1 MDSHAGFST
10 APHHSIITHSTSAQP
25 DGPELA
31 GTAEH
36 APALC
41 RLTPAERGDHRLT
54 LHRAFAT
61 PMVRRG
67 AVCRTGD
74 PPARSELAMAAAAL
88 GRRLTPFDTAVL
100 SHCSREE
107 AAAFWGTTTR
117 PHLPP
122 QHPPPTE
129 RAPPLPPSPQLQVAG
144 ILEHKRPG
152 WRGLLGSSL
161 AAALFLC
168 LVLWSGRSYLPPVS
182 RLAAQQPT
190 ARRQLPWH
198 SSTPIPFEIGA
209 HWLPTHTRIGP
220 VCTLAAAG
228 QPWQQRSGQ

>member
-1 MDSHAGFST
+1 MPADPCGARRSSVDAAQSVRNADG
-10 APHHSIITHSTSAQP
+10 APRGRPRNSRPACAQ
-25 DGPELA
+25 
-31 GTAEH
+31 
-36 APALC
+36 
-41 RLTPAERGDHRLT
+41 
-54 LHRAFAT
+54 
-61 PMVRRG
+61 
-67 AVCRTGD
+67 
-74 PPARSELAMAAAAL
+74 LAMAAAAL
-88 GRRLTPFDTAVL
+88 GRPLTPFGTAVL
-100 SHCSREE
+100 SQCSREE

-117 PHLPP
+117 SHLPA

-161 AAALFLC
+161 AAALLLC

-190 ARRQLPWH
+190 AGRQLPQH
-198 SSTPIPFEIGA
+198 GSIPILFEIGR
-209 HWLPTHTRIGP
+209 HPLPIRNPTGP

-228 QPWQQRSGQ
+228 QPRRRRSGRWRAPAAPLFVRHHEQQPQDGHRPAAVPGQGRA